1 MKFSFVPNGLVTE
14 YRPVY
19 GALHNLNKKF
29 E

>member
-1 MKFSFVPNGLVTE
+1 MMFSIVPNGLVTE